1 MRDACARMCIVA
13 TSRCVCVRACA
24 RVRVQYTCLCLCDLH
39 VPMLL
44 CSGIAFSSS
53 EEDDDCDSP
62 FDGLHTQHALK
73 LSHGDSYED
82 DDGEGIEPQG
92 TVHHTSP
99 SSLEERAAAYLSSS
113 LGADSTTRQD
123 LSNAGLEGD
132 SESGRVG
139 GWRVESGEW
148 VASGRGGM
156 GVQSCSDQRTL
167 YLPAPSS
174 PPPPPPNRVQ
184 PLAGGAA
191 AG

>member
-1 MRDACARMCIVA
+1 
-13 TSRCVCVRACA
+13 
-24 RVRVQYTCLCLCDLH
+24 
-39 VPMLL
+39 MLL

-139 GWRVESGEW
+139 GWRVEGGGWRVGSKWARWDGSPELPA
-148 VASGRGGM
+148 VTKGHCTFQLPPPLPLPLQQGSATGGR
-156 GVQSCSDQRTL
+156 SCSWVTVT
-167 YLPAPSS
+167 A
-174 PPPPPPNRVQ
+174 RVTMIFGVW
-184 PLAGGAA
+184 LG
-191 AG
+191 